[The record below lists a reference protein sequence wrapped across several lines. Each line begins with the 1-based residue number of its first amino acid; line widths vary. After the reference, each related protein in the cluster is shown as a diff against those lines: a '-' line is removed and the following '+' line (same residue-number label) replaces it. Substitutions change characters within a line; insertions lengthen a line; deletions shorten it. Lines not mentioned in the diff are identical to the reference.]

1 MNDPIRM
8 LHKMARAIASPLLPY
23 DEAYDFLSEAFH
35 MGRIVGKQEAYQA
48 ERRAKE
54 ARRQQTGANPNG

>member
-1 MNDPIRM
+1 MSEPARM

-23 DEAYDFLSEAFH
+23 DEAHDFLSEAFRI
-35 MGRIVGKQEAYQA
+35 GKIVGKQEAYKA

-54 ARRQQTGANPNG
+54 ARRQSGGQPHG